1 MKSLSFL
8 FIFLGIISGTAQ
20 TSEISEKKKI
30 NQLLNEWHEAA
41 AEADYKDYFEAMA
54 EESVFIGTDPTENWS
69 KPEFMVW
76 SKPHFEAGKAWSF
89 STLERN
95 IFLADDCAFA
105 WFDELLETQMG
116 VCRGSGVV
124 SKEDGEW
131 KIKHYVLS
139 IEIPNEQVERVTR
152 LKKDFD
158 TNFITKIKSE

>member
-20 TSEISEKKKI
+20 TSEIPEKKKI
-30 NQLLNEWHEAA
+30 DQLLNEWHEAA

-76 SKPHFEAGKAWSF
+76 SKPYFDAGKAWSF

-105 WFDELLETQMG
+105 WLTSCSRPKWEFAAVRE
-116 VCRGSGVV
+116 
-124 SKEDGEW
+124 
-131 KIKHYVLS
+131 
-139 IEIPNEQVERVTR
+139 
-152 LKKDFD
+152 
-158 TNFITKIKSE
+158 